1 MKRRARGFTLI
12 EMVVAFAIL
21 GVSLSALFATFESA
35 LSRTARDGRL
45 SEATMLA
52 QSMLA
57 RAGTEWPL
65 GGAAHGGTWN
75 QFSYAIQERASQTS
89 TTLPTRQVTV
99 LVSWQE
105 AGNARSISLST
116 LKLAPRVAP

>member
-1 MKRRARGFTLI
+1 MKLHAQGFTLI

-21 GVSLSALFATFESA
+21 GVTLTALFATFESA
-35 LSRTARDGRL
+35 LSRTARDARL

-65 GGAAHGGTWN
+65 GGAAHGGTWSS
-75 QFSYAIQERASQTS
+75 FSYEIQEKAPQSS
-89 TTLPTRQVTV
+89 ATLSTRQVTV

-105 AGNARSISLST
+105 VGNTRSISLST
-116 LKLAPRVAP
+116 LRLAPRVLP

>member
-1 MKRRARGFTLI
+1 MKFRARGFTLI

-21 GVSLSALFATFESA
+21 GVSLTALFATFESA
-35 LSRTARDGRL
+35 LSRTARDARF
-45 SEATMLA
+45 SEATLLA

-57 RAGTEWPL
+57 RVGTEWPL
-65 GGAAHGGTWN
+65 DGAARGGTWS
-75 QFSYAIQERASQTS
+75 QFSYEIREQVSQAS

-105 AGNARSISLST
+105 GGNPRSISLST
-116 LKLAPRVAP
+116 LKLAPRVLP